1 MNGTYYPNPTFP
13 GQEVEIPIYEENE
26 ILYNNKGKNIKI
38 FTNINDNKEF
48 QGRLEHI
55 DKENVIINDIDKDK
69 AYLIPIKYIYYIEF
83 NESLNL
89 KQI

>member
-13 GQEVEIPIYEENE
+13 GQDIEIPTYQDIDLLNY
-26 ILYNNKGKNIKI
+26 NKGKNIKI
-38 FTNINDNKEF
+38 YTNIDDNKTF
-48 QGRLEHI
+48 KGRLEHI
-55 DKENVIINDIDKDK
+55 DNINVIINDIESDK

-89 KQI
+89 K